1 MACTCPLTA
10 WQADQPNEKGKR
22 PLIWDSRNPNC
33 GQEVKIPCGQCINCR
48 LEYSRQWAMR
58 CVHESQMHLE
68 NSFITLTYD
77 DDSLLELGNTSRNLV
92 KKDFQDFLKR
102 LREEI
107 RVEQPNLRYFMC
119 GEYGTNCKICKQS
132 EKDCRLYSRHQYV
145 EDLGRPHYHALLFGY
160 DFSRDRYEWRKEGD
174 YMLYRSPTL
183 EKVWTYGHSEIGE
196 LTFESAAYVA
206 RYIVKKQNG
215 ENADDHYTTIDS
227 YSNEPVIRA
236 REYCS
241 MSRGGAKS
249 RGRAGGIGAEWF
261 YKYGHTDLTGDNIHL
276 RGKRM
281 RPPKYYDNLHERTN
295 PDRWEQLKE
304 TRAEHA
310 RTSEHDSITRL
321 MQKSQLAKHRVK
333 RQRRENL

>member
-10 WQADQPNEKGKR
+10 WQADKPNEQGKR
-22 PLIWDSRNPNC
+22 PLIWNPKDSNA
-33 GQEVKIPCGQCINCR
+33 GQEIQLPCGQCINCR

-68 NSFITLTYD
+68 NSFITLTYSD
-77 DDSLLELGNTSRNLV
+77 DYLPTNGSLQ

-107 RVEQPNLRYFMC
+107 RDEQPNLRFFMC
-119 GEYGTNCKICKQS
+119 GEYGTQCKVCKQN
-132 EKDCRLYSRHQYV
+132 EDDCRNYTRHQYV

-160 DFSRDRYEWRKEGD
+160 DFTKDREPWRKEGD
-174 YMLYRSPTL
+174 TVMYRSETL
-183 EKVWTYGHSEIGE
+183 EKVWPYGHSEIGE

-215 ENADDHYTTIDS
+215 ENADDHYATIDS
-227 YSNEPVIRA
+227 LTNEPVIRT

-241 MSRGGAKS
+241 MSRGGTNSK
-249 RGRAGGIGAEWF
+249 GRAGGIGASWF
-261 YKYGHTDLTGDNIHL
+261 TKYGATDLEGDSLHM

-281 RPPKYYDNLHERTN
+281 RPPKYYDRLLERDD
-295 PDRWEQLKE
+295 PDRWEQLIEQRK
-304 TRAEHA
+304 EHA
-310 RTSEHDSITRL
+310 RTSENDSVTRL
-321 MQKSQLAKHRVK
+321 MQRSQLAKHRVK